1 MCRSKSIPILE
12 LTLVTI
18 DRHLNEKEITFTVHT
33 HALHIK
39 CIYCAS
45 TLEKVEIKTKYSFVV
60 VKAFRERERKLEKIT
75 NANAQDLHKTNFES
89 CQLQSCKI

>member
-1 MCRSKSIPILE
+1 MYRSKSIPILE
-12 LTLVTI
+12 L
-18 DRHLNEKEITFTVHT
+18 DRYLNEKEITFTMHT

-60 VKAFRERERKLEKIT
+60 VKAFREREIT
-75 NANAQDLHKTNFES
+75 GKNNK
-89 CQLQSCKI
+89 CKCTRFT